1 MKPFTLPANFAWG
14 LSLPKGGTKGRYS
27 GTGKL
32 RKKIKLYFVKE
43 DTLKT
48 TLERIGAKLTD
59 LRKQKGYSSHED
71 FAYDYD
77 IPRVQY
83 WRIEKGKT
91 NLTIKSLC
99 RLLTI
104 HRITI
109 EDFFC
114 TLQKDIKKDR

>member
-1 MKPFTLPANFAWG
+1 MV
-14 LSLPKGGTKGRYS
+14 
-27 GTGKL
+27 
-32 RKKIKLYFVKE
+32 KIMTVKE
-43 DTLKT
+43 DALKI
-48 TLERIGAKLTD
+48 TLERIGNRLTD

-71 FAYDYD
+71 FAYDYE

-104 HRITI
+104 HKLTV
-109 EDFFC
+109 EEFFC
-114 TLQKDIKKDR
+114 SLHKEAKKSN

>member
-1 MKPFTLPANFAWG
+1 M
-14 LSLPKGGTKGRYS
+14 
-27 GTGKL
+27 
-32 RKKIKLYFVKE
+32 KE
-43 DTLKT
+43 DALKI
-48 TLERIGAKLTD
+48 TLERIGSKLTD

-104 HRITI
+104 HKLSI

-114 TLQKDIKKDR
+114 ILHKETKKERS